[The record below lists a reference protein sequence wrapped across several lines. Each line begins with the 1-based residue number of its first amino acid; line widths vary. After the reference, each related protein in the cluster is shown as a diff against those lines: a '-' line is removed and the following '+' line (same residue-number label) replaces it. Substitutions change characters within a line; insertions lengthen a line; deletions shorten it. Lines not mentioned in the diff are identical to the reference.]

1 MCSYCRSRLGLDP
14 RGMTISFPRSFV
26 TYALV
31 RSMPQRCPGMRAPV
45 ERVRASR
52 WSARRGHRPGRRAG
66 TGRVGFGPETRP
78 SFRHAREGER
88 LVSPDPIF
96 PSPLMDD
103 DPDTQLEIQTWR
115 LDSLRVVRLLGE
127 LDTLTTPRVRVQ
139 LDEVLLTFDALT
151 LIMDLTRLTFMGS
164 TGINVLLET
173 RDRVAERSGRLIV
186 VLAPESNPRRL
197 FEVTRMTDHFEVA
210 ENLED
215 TVRVLRQ
222 QGPDQAAWGVADE
235 MS

>member
-1 MCSYCRSRLGLDP
+1 M
-14 RGMTISFPRSFV
+14 
-26 TYALV
+26 
-31 RSMPQRCPGMRAPV
+31 
-45 ERVRASR
+45 
-52 WSARRGHRPGRRAG
+52 
-66 TGRVGFGPETRP
+66 
-78 SFRHAREGER
+78 
-88 LVSPDPIF
+88 SPDPIF